1 MAVRLRRQF
10 LKLLDEDKEFRYTVA
25 GYLGLGE
32 ILKRLDSIEENIR
45 KIWEEIR
52 GLREGQ
58 EKLWEAQNRLW
69 EEVKALREGQE
80 KLWDGQ
86 NKLWEEVKQ
95 LREGQNKLW
104 EEVKA
109 LREGQE
115 KLWDGQNKLWE
126 EVKQLREGQNK
137 LWEEVKALREGQEK
151 LWDGQ
156 NKLWEE
162 VKQLRE
168 GQNKLWEEVKA
179 LREGQEKLWDG
190 QNKLWEGQNRLWEEV
205 KALREGQEKLWA
217 SHRRLENYM
226 RSAFGELRTA
236 LGVTYEMHAAA
247 YLTMML
253 YEMGYEKAEVVS
265 KSFVEDGE
273 IVEVDLFNEEPLV
286 VGEVTLAVKDVGD
299 AEREV
304 EKVMRRVGLVERV
317 FGRRVFMAV
326 LSVANLY
333 PEAADT
339 LKSLAARN
347 GIRLILG
354 REIKEALQ
362 L

>member
-1 MAVRLRRQF
+1 VVYSSAGMAVRLRRQF

-32 ILKRLDSIEENIR
+32 ILRRLDSIEENIR

-58 EKLWEAQNRLW
+58 EKLWEGQNR
-69 EEVKALREGQE
+69 
-80 KLWDGQ
+80 
-86 NKLWEEVKQ
+86 
-95 LREGQNKLW
+95 
-104 EEVKA
+104 
-109 LREGQE
+109 
-115 KLWDGQNKLWE
+115 
-126 EVKQLREGQNK
+126 

-304 EKVMRRVGLVERV
+304 EKVMHRVGLVERV
-317 FGRRVFMAV
+317 FGRRVFMAI

-339 LKSLAARN
+339 LKSLTARN

>member
-1 MAVRLRRQF
+1 MTVRLRRQF

-58 EKLWEAQNRLW
+58 EKLWEGQNRLW

-115 KLWDGQNKLWE
+115 KLWE
-126 EVKQLREGQNK
+126 EVKLLRE
-137 LWEEVKALREGQEK
+137 
-151 LWDGQ
+151 
-156 NKLWEE
+156 
-162 VKQLRE
+162 
-168 GQNKLWEEVKA
+168 
-179 LREGQEKLWDG
+179 G

-253 YEMGYEKAEVVS
+253 YEMGYEKAEVVR
-265 KSFVEDGE
+265 KSFVEYGE

-339 LKSLAARN
+339 LKSLTARN

-354 REIKEALQ
+354 REIKEELQ

>member
-1 MAVRLRRQF
+1 VVYSSVGMAVRLRRQF

-58 EKLWEAQNRLW
+58 EKLWEAQNR
-69 EEVKALREGQE
+69 
-80 KLWDGQ
+80 
-86 NKLWEEVKQ
+86 
-95 LREGQNKLW
+95 
-104 EEVKA
+104 
-109 LREGQE
+109 
-115 KLWDGQNKLWE
+115 
-126 EVKQLREGQNK
+126 
-137 LWEEVKALREGQEK
+137 
-151 LWDGQ
+151 
-156 NKLWEE
+156 
-162 VKQLRE
+162 
-168 GQNKLWEEVKA
+168 LWEEVKA

-304 EKVMRRVGLVERV
+304 EKVIRRVGLVERV

>member
-1 MAVRLRRQF
+1 VVYSSAGMAVRLRRQF

-32 ILKRLDSIEENIR
+32 ILKRLDSIEENVR

-58 EKLWEAQNRLW
+58 EKLWEGQNRLW

-104 EEVKA
+104 EEIKA

-115 KLWDGQNKLWE
+115 KLWE
-126 EVKQLREGQNK
+126 EVKLLRE
-137 LWEEVKALREGQEK
+137 
-151 LWDGQ
+151 
-156 NKLWEE
+156 
-162 VKQLRE
+162 
-168 GQNKLWEEVKA
+168 
-179 LREGQEKLWDG
+179 G

-333 PEAADT
+333 PEAADA

-354 REIKEALQ
+354 REIKEELQ

>member
-58 EKLWEAQNRLW
+58 EKLWEGQNRLW

-115 KLWDGQNKLWE
+115 KLWE
-126 EVKQLREGQNK
+126 EVKLLRE
-137 LWEEVKALREGQEK
+137 
-151 LWDGQ
+151 
-156 NKLWEE
+156 
-162 VKQLRE
+162 
-168 GQNKLWEEVKA
+168 
-179 LREGQEKLWDG
+179 G

>member
-58 EKLWEAQNRLW
+58 ERLWEGQNRLW

-80 KLWDGQ
+80 KLW
-86 NKLWEEVKQ
+86 EEVKQ
-95 LREGQNKLW
+95 LREGQNRLW

-115 KLWDGQNKLWE
+115 KLWE
-126 EVKQLREGQNK
+126 EVKQLRE
-137 LWEEVKALREGQEK
+137 
-151 LWDGQ
+151 
-156 NKLWEE
+156 
-162 VKQLRE
+162 
-168 GQNKLWEEVKA
+168 
-179 LREGQEKLWDG
+179 G

-333 PEAADT
+333 PEAADI

>member
-1 MAVRLRRQF
+1 VVYSSAGMAVRLRRQF

-115 KLWDGQNKLWE
+115 KLWE
-126 EVKQLREGQNK
+126 EVKLLRE
-137 LWEEVKALREGQEK
+137 
-151 LWDGQ
+151 
-156 NKLWEE
+156 
-162 VKQLRE
+162 
-168 GQNKLWEEVKA
+168 
-179 LREGQEKLWDG
+179 G

-354 REIKEALQ
+354 REIKEDTLGMV
-362 L
+362 

>member
-1 MAVRLRRQF
+1 MAVRLRREF

-32 ILKRLDSIEENIR
+32 VLKRLDSIEEDIR

-58 EKLWEAQNRLW
+58 EKLWEGQNRLW
-69 EEVKALREGQE
+69 E
-80 KLWDGQ
+80 GQ
-86 NKLWEEVKQ
+86 NKLWEEIKA
-95 LREGQNKLW
+95 LRVGQEKLWEGQNKLW

-115 KLWDGQNKLWE
+115 
-126 EVKQLREGQNK
+126 R
-137 LWEEVKALREGQEK
+137 
-151 LWDGQ
+151 
-156 NKLWEE
+156 
-162 VKQLRE
+162 
-168 GQNKLWEEVKA
+168 
-179 LREGQEKLWDG
+179 
-190 QNKLWEGQNRLWEEV
+190 LWEGQD
-205 KALREGQEKLWA
+205 KLWA

-236 LGVTYEMHAAA
+236 LGATYEMHAAA

-253 YEMGYEKAEVVS
+253 LEMGYEGADVVRR
-265 KSFVEDGE
+265 SFVDDGG

-286 VGEVTLAVKDVGD
+286 VGEVTLAVRDVGD
-299 AEREV
+299 AEHEV
-304 EKVMRRVGLVERV
+304 EKVLQRVGVVERIY
-317 FGRRVFMAV
+317 GRRVFMAV
-326 LSVANLY
+326 LSVANVY
-333 PEAADT
+333 PEAADA
-339 LKSLAARN
+339 LKTLAARH
-347 GIRLILG
+347 GIRLVLG

>member
-1 MAVRLRRQF
+1 VVYSSAGMAVRLRRQF

-58 EKLWEAQNRLW
+58 EKLWEGQNRLW

-115 KLWDGQNKLWE
+115 KLWE
-126 EVKQLREGQNK
+126 EVKLLRE
-137 LWEEVKALREGQEK
+137 
-151 LWDGQ
+151 
-156 NKLWEE
+156 
-162 VKQLRE
+162 
-168 GQNKLWEEVKA
+168 
-179 LREGQEKLWDG
+179 G

-265 KSFVEDGE
+265 KSFVGDGE

-354 REIKEALQ
+354 REIKESLQ

>member
-1 MAVRLRRQF
+1 
-10 LKLLDEDKEFRYTVA
+10 
-25 GYLGLGE
+25 
-32 ILKRLDSIEENIR
+32 
-45 KIWEEIR
+45 
-52 GLREGQ
+52 
-58 EKLWEAQNRLW
+58 
-69 EEVKALREGQE
+69 
-80 KLWDGQ
+80 
-86 NKLWEEVKQ
+86 
-95 LREGQNKLW
+95 
-104 EEVKA
+104 
-109 LREGQE
+109 
-115 KLWDGQNKLWE
+115 
-126 EVKQLREGQNK
+126 
-137 LWEEVKALREGQEK
+137 
-151 LWDGQ
+151 
-156 NKLWEE
+156 
-162 VKQLRE
+162 
-168 GQNKLWEEVKA
+168 
-179 LREGQEKLWDG
+179 
-190 QNKLWEGQNRLWEEV
+190 
-205 KALREGQEKLWA
+205 
-217 SHRRLENYM
+217 
-226 RSAFGELRTA
+226 
-236 LGVTYEMHAAA
+236 MHAAA

-339 LKSLAARN
+339 LKSLTARN

-354 REIKEALQ
+354 REIKDALQ

>member
-1 MAVRLRRQF
+1 VVYSSAGMAVRLRRQF

-58 EKLWEAQNRLW
+58 EKLWEAQNR
-69 EEVKALREGQE
+69 
-80 KLWDGQ
+80 
-86 NKLWEEVKQ
+86 
-95 LREGQNKLW
+95 
-104 EEVKA
+104 
-109 LREGQE
+109 
-115 KLWDGQNKLWE
+115 
-126 EVKQLREGQNK
+126 
-137 LWEEVKALREGQEK
+137 
-151 LWDGQ
+151 
-156 NKLWEE
+156 
-162 VKQLRE
+162 
-168 GQNKLWEEVKA
+168 LWEEVKA

-304 EKVMRRVGLVERV
+304 EKVMHRVGLVERV
-317 FGRRVFMAV
+317 FGRRVFMAI

>member
-58 EKLWEAQNRLW
+58 ERLWEGQNRLW

-126 EVKQLREGQNK
+126 EVKLLRE
-137 LWEEVKALREGQEK
+137 
-151 LWDGQ
+151 
-156 NKLWEE
+156 
-162 VKQLRE
+162 
-168 GQNKLWEEVKA
+168 
-179 LREGQEKLWDG
+179 G

-299 AEREV
+299 AERKV

-354 REIKEALQ
+354 REIKEELQ

>member
-58 EKLWEAQNRLW
+58 EKLWEAQNR
-69 EEVKALREGQE
+69 
-80 KLWDGQ
+80 
-86 NKLWEEVKQ
+86 
-95 LREGQNKLW
+95 
-104 EEVKA
+104 
-109 LREGQE
+109 
-115 KLWDGQNKLWE
+115 
-126 EVKQLREGQNK
+126 

-317 FGRRVFMAV
+317 FGRRVFMAI

-339 LKSLAARN
+339 LNSLAARN

>member
-58 EKLWEAQNRLW
+58 DKLWEGQNRLW

-86 NKLWEEVKQ
+86 NKLWEEVKL

-115 KLWDGQNKLWE
+115 KLWE
-126 EVKQLREGQNK
+126 EVKLLRE
-137 LWEEVKALREGQEK
+137 
-151 LWDGQ
+151 
-156 NKLWEE
+156 
-162 VKQLRE
+162 
-168 GQNKLWEEVKA
+168 
-179 LREGQEKLWDG
+179 G

-265 KSFVEDGE
+265 KSFVEDEE

-304 EKVMRRVGLVERV
+304 EKVMHRVGLVERV

-354 REIKEALQ
+354 REIKEELQ

>member
-1 MAVRLRRQF
+1 VVYSSAGMAVRLRRQF

-58 EKLWEAQNRLW
+58 EKLWEAQNR
-69 EEVKALREGQE
+69 
-80 KLWDGQ
+80 
-86 NKLWEEVKQ
+86 
-95 LREGQNKLW
+95 
-104 EEVKA
+104 
-109 LREGQE
+109 
-115 KLWDGQNKLWE
+115 
-126 EVKQLREGQNK
+126 

>member
-1 MAVRLRRQF
+1 VVYSSVGMAVRLRRQF

-58 EKLWEAQNRLW
+58 DKLWEAQNRLW

-115 KLWDGQNKLWE
+115 KLWE
-126 EVKQLREGQNK
+126 EVKLLRE
-137 LWEEVKALREGQEK
+137 
-151 LWDGQ
+151 
-156 NKLWEE
+156 
-162 VKQLRE
+162 
-168 GQNKLWEEVKA
+168 
-179 LREGQEKLWDG
+179 G

-317 FGRRVFMAV
+317 FGRRVFMAI

>member
-1 MAVRLRRQF
+1 VVYSSAGMAVRLRRQF

-58 EKLWEAQNRLW
+58 EKLWEGQNRLW

-115 KLWDGQNKLWE
+115 KLWE
-126 EVKQLREGQNK
+126 EVKLLRE
-137 LWEEVKALREGQEK
+137 
-151 LWDGQ
+151 
-156 NKLWEE
+156 
-162 VKQLRE
+162 
-168 GQNKLWEEVKA
+168 
-179 LREGQEKLWDG
+179 G

-304 EKVMRRVGLVERV
+304 EKVMRRVGLVERI

-326 LSVANLY
+326 LSVTNLY

-354 REIKEALQ
+354 REIKEELQ

>member
-1 MAVRLRRQF
+1 LRRQF

-58 EKLWEAQNRLW
+58 EKLWEGQNRLW

-115 KLWDGQNKLWE
+115 KLWG
-126 EVKQLREGQNK
+126 EVKLLRE
-137 LWEEVKALREGQEK
+137 
-151 LWDGQ
+151 
-156 NKLWEE
+156 
-162 VKQLRE
+162 
-168 GQNKLWEEVKA
+168 
-179 LREGQEKLWDG
+179 G

-333 PEAADT
+333 PEAADI

-354 REIKEALQ
+354 REIKEELQ

>member
-1 MAVRLRRQF
+1 VVYSSAGMAVRLRRQF

-58 EKLWEAQNRLW
+58 ERLWEGQNRLW

-115 KLWDGQNKLWE
+115 KLWE
-126 EVKQLREGQNK
+126 EVKLLREGQNK
-137 LWEEVKALREGQEK
+137 
-151 LWDGQ
+151 
-156 NKLWEE
+156 
-162 VKQLRE
+162 
-168 GQNKLWEEVKA
+168 
-179 LREGQEKLWDG
+179 
-190 QNKLWEGQNRLWEEV
+190 LWEEV

-304 EKVMRRVGLVERV
+304 EKVMRRVGLVERI

>member
-58 EKLWEAQNRLW
+58 ERLWEGQNRLW

-115 KLWDGQNKLWE
+115 KLWE
-126 EVKQLREGQNK
+126 EVKLLRE
-137 LWEEVKALREGQEK
+137 
-151 LWDGQ
+151 
-156 NKLWEE
+156 
-162 VKQLRE
+162 
-168 GQNKLWEEVKA
+168 
-179 LREGQEKLWDG
+179 G

-304 EKVMRRVGLVERV
+304 EKVMRRVGLVERI

-333 PEAADT
+333 PEAADI

>member
-58 EKLWEAQNRLW
+58 EKLWEGQNRLW
-69 EEVKALREGQE
+69 EEVKALGEGQE

-115 KLWDGQNKLWE
+115 KLWE
-126 EVKQLREGQNK
+126 EVKLLRE
-137 LWEEVKALREGQEK
+137 
-151 LWDGQ
+151 
-156 NKLWEE
+156 
-162 VKQLRE
+162 
-168 GQNKLWEEVKA
+168 
-179 LREGQEKLWDG
+179 G

>member
-1 MAVRLRRQF
+1 VVYSSAGMAVRLRRQF

-58 EKLWEAQNRLW
+58 EKLWEGQNRLW

-86 NKLWEEVKQ
+86 NKLWEEVKL
-95 LREGQNKLW
+95 LRE
-104 EEVKA
+104 
-109 LREGQE
+109 
-115 KLWDGQNKLWE
+115 
-126 EVKQLREGQNK
+126 
-137 LWEEVKALREGQEK
+137 
-151 LWDGQ
+151 
-156 NKLWEE
+156 
-162 VKQLRE
+162 
-168 GQNKLWEEVKA
+168 
-179 LREGQEKLWDG
+179 G

>member
-1 MAVRLRRQF
+1 VVYSSAGMAVRLRRQF

-58 EKLWEAQNRLW
+58 DKLWEAQNRLW

-115 KLWDGQNKLWE
+115 KLWE
-126 EVKQLREGQNK
+126 EVKLLRE
-137 LWEEVKALREGQEK
+137 
-151 LWDGQ
+151 
-156 NKLWEE
+156 
-162 VKQLRE
+162 
-168 GQNKLWEEVKA
+168 
-179 LREGQEKLWDG
+179 G

-205 KALREGQEKLWA
+205 KALREEQEKLWA

-304 EKVMRRVGLVERV
+304 EKVMRHVALVERV

-354 REIKEALQ
+354 REIKEELQ

>member
-1 MAVRLRRQF
+1 MVYSSAGMAVRLRRQF

-58 EKLWEAQNRLW
+58 DKLWEAQNRLW

-115 KLWDGQNKLWE
+115 KLWE
-126 EVKQLREGQNK
+126 EVKLLRE
-137 LWEEVKALREGQEK
+137 
-151 LWDGQ
+151 
-156 NKLWEE
+156 
-162 VKQLRE
+162 
-168 GQNKLWEEVKA
+168 
-179 LREGQEKLWDG
+179 G

-273 IVEVDLFNEEPLV
+273 MVEVDLFNEEPLV

>member
-10 LKLLDEDKEFRYTVA
+10 LKLLEEDKEFRYTVA

-58 EKLWEAQNRLW
+58 ERLWEGQNRLW

-115 KLWDGQNKLWE
+115 KLWE
-126 EVKQLREGQNK
+126 EVKLLRE
-137 LWEEVKALREGQEK
+137 
-151 LWDGQ
+151 
-156 NKLWEE
+156 
-162 VKQLRE
+162 
-168 GQNKLWEEVKA
+168 
-179 LREGQEKLWDG
+179 G

-304 EKVMRRVGLVERV
+304 EKVMRRVGLVERI

-333 PEAADT
+333 PEAADI

>member
-1 MAVRLRRQF
+1 VVYSSVGMAVRLRRQF

-58 EKLWEAQNRLW
+58 EKLWEAQNR
-69 EEVKALREGQE
+69 
-80 KLWDGQ
+80 
-86 NKLWEEVKQ
+86 
-95 LREGQNKLW
+95 
-104 EEVKA
+104 
-109 LREGQE
+109 
-115 KLWDGQNKLWE
+115 
-126 EVKQLREGQNK
+126 
-137 LWEEVKALREGQEK
+137 
-151 LWDGQ
+151 
-156 NKLWEE
+156 
-162 VKQLRE
+162 
-168 GQNKLWEEVKA
+168 LWEEVKA

-317 FGRRVFMAV
+317 FGRRVFVAV

-354 REIKEALQ
+354 REMKEALQ

>member
-1 MAVRLRRQF
+1 VVYSSAGMAVRLRRQF

-58 EKLWEAQNRLW
+58 ERLWEGQNRLW

-115 KLWDGQNKLWE
+115 KLWE
-126 EVKQLREGQNK
+126 EVKLLRE
-137 LWEEVKALREGQEK
+137 
-151 LWDGQ
+151 
-156 NKLWEE
+156 
-162 VKQLRE
+162 
-168 GQNKLWEEVKA
+168 
-179 LREGQEKLWDG
+179 G

-304 EKVMRRVGLVERV
+304 EKVMRRVGLVERI

>member
-45 KIWEEIR
+45 RIWEEIR

-58 EKLWEAQNRLW
+58 ERLWEGQNRLW
-69 EEVKALREGQE
+69 EEVKALGDGQE

-115 KLWDGQNKLWE
+115 KLWE
-126 EVKQLREGQNK
+126 EVKLLRE
-137 LWEEVKALREGQEK
+137 
-151 LWDGQ
+151 
-156 NKLWEE
+156 
-162 VKQLRE
+162 
-168 GQNKLWEEVKA
+168 
-179 LREGQEKLWDG
+179 G

-304 EKVMRRVGLVERV
+304 EKVMRRVGLMERV

-339 LKSLAARN
+339 LKSLTARN

-354 REIKEALQ
+354 REIKEELQ

>member
-1 MAVRLRRQF
+1 VVYSSAGMAVRLRRQF

-109 LREGQE
+109 LRGTGHGE
-115 KLWDGQNKLWE
+115 KLWE
-126 EVKQLREGQNK
+126 EVKLLRE
-137 LWEEVKALREGQEK
+137 
-151 LWDGQ
+151 
-156 NKLWEE
+156 
-162 VKQLRE
+162 
-168 GQNKLWEEVKA
+168 
-179 LREGQEKLWDG
+179 G

>member
-58 EKLWEAQNRLW
+58 DKLWEAQNRLW

-115 KLWDGQNKLWE
+115 KLWE
-126 EVKQLREGQNK
+126 EVKLLR
-137 LWEEVKALREGQEK
+137 
-151 LWDGQ
+151 
-156 NKLWEE
+156 
-162 VKQLRE
+162 
-168 GQNKLWEEVKA
+168 
-179 LREGQEKLWDG
+179 
-190 QNKLWEGQNRLWEEV
+190 EGQNRLWEEV

>member
-1 MAVRLRRQF
+1 VVYSSAGMAVRLRRQF

-58 EKLWEAQNRLW
+58 EKLWEGQNRLW

-115 KLWDGQNKLWE
+115 KLWE
-126 EVKQLREGQNK
+126 EVKLLRE
-137 LWEEVKALREGQEK
+137 
-151 LWDGQ
+151 
-156 NKLWEE
+156 
-162 VKQLRE
+162 
-168 GQNKLWEEVKA
+168 
-179 LREGQEKLWDG
+179 G

-273 IVEVDLFNEEPLV
+273 MVEVDLFNEEPLV

>member
-58 EKLWEAQNRLW
+58 EKLWEAQNR
-69 EEVKALREGQE
+69 
-80 KLWDGQ
+80 
-86 NKLWEEVKQ
+86 
-95 LREGQNKLW
+95 
-104 EEVKA
+104 
-109 LREGQE
+109 
-115 KLWDGQNKLWE
+115 
-126 EVKQLREGQNK
+126 
-137 LWEEVKALREGQEK
+137 
-151 LWDGQ
+151 
-156 NKLWEE
+156 
-162 VKQLRE
+162 
-168 GQNKLWEEVKA
+168 LWEEVKA

-265 KSFVEDGE
+265 KSFVEDEE

>member
-58 EKLWEAQNRLW
+58 ERLWEGQNRLW

-126 EVKQLREGQNK
+126 EVKLLRE
-137 LWEEVKALREGQEK
+137 
-151 LWDGQ
+151 
-156 NKLWEE
+156 
-162 VKQLRE
+162 
-168 GQNKLWEEVKA
+168 
-179 LREGQEKLWDG
+179 G

>member
-1 MAVRLRRQF
+1 VVYSSAGMAVRLRRQF

-58 EKLWEAQNRLW
+58 ERLWEGQNRLW

-115 KLWDGQNKLWE
+115 KLWE
-126 EVKQLREGQNK
+126 EVKLLRE
-137 LWEEVKALREGQEK
+137 
-151 LWDGQ
+151 
-156 NKLWEE
+156 
-162 VKQLRE
+162 
-168 GQNKLWEEVKA
+168 
-179 LREGQEKLWDG
+179 G

-253 YEMGYEKAEVVS
+253 YEMGYEKAEVVR

-339 LKSLAARN
+339 LKSLTARN

-354 REIKEALQ
+354 REIKEELQ

>member
-1 MAVRLRRQF
+1 VVYSSAGMAVRLRRQF

-45 KIWEEIR
+45 KTWEEIR

-58 EKLWEAQNRLW
+58 ERLWEGQNRLW

-115 KLWDGQNKLWE
+115 KLWE
-126 EVKQLREGQNK
+126 EVKLLRE
-137 LWEEVKALREGQEK
+137 
-151 LWDGQ
+151 
-156 NKLWEE
+156 
-162 VKQLRE
+162 
-168 GQNKLWEEVKA
+168 
-179 LREGQEKLWDG
+179 G

-247 YLTMML
+247 YLTLML
-253 YEMGYEKAEVVS
+253 YEMGYEKAEVVR

-354 REIKEALQ
+354 REIKEELQ

>member
-1 MAVRLRRQF
+1 VVYSSAGMAVRLRRQF

-86 NKLWEEVKQ
+86 NKLWE
-95 LREGQNKLW
+95 
-104 EEVKA
+104 
-109 LREGQE
+109 
-115 KLWDGQNKLWE
+115 
-126 EVKQLREGQNK
+126 
-137 LWEEVKALREGQEK
+137 
-151 LWDGQ
+151 
-156 NKLWEE
+156 
-162 VKQLRE
+162 
-168 GQNKLWEEVKA
+168 
-179 LREGQEKLWDG
+179 
-190 QNKLWEGQNRLWEEV
+190 GQNRLWEEV

-217 SHRRLENYM
+217 SHSRLENYM

-354 REIKEALQ
+354 REIKDALQ